1 MRETKTNK
9 NGKWCRREKRIE
21 KNSKQKEKKKLVK
34 NYRMRKI
41 EGKIK

>member
-21 KNSKQKEKKKLVK
+21 KNSKQKEKRK
-34 NYRMRKI
+34 NWLKI
-41 EGKIK
+41 IEWERLREK